1 MKLYFLSS
9 TPCILRVGGAYFGQ
23 VGDFEKFAEITLKD
37 NLFAE
42 FIPQNALPVC
52 FFLNED
58 LLFSPPKG
66 VELYLT
72 EHGAAIF
79 VREFPPNDFSLKLI
93 AQNRFENTL
102 VTVFSQGET
111 QVAIEDGKELFLC
124 RLAPF
129 PACEILQTGGVFL
142 LKSAD
147 LLYALN
153 GRGEILLRKNYL
165 AYTATDDG
173 FSIVCPLGDSLG
185 RRSKES
191 YTAKNGTLSRTEYSL
206 LSPQSE
212 EHAPIAYAFFE
223 SVLIGGDFQAF
234 LSDEL
239 TEKADGLKEFLG
251 DFLSVVV
258 TDDPFKAGVVKRRRE
273 RVFDVVYYQV
283 ETENGKITDIHN

>member
-9 TPCILRVGGAYFGQ
+9 TPCVLRVGGAYFGQ
-23 VGDFEKFAEITLKD
+23 VGEFEKFAEITLKD

-58 LLFSPPKG
+58 LLFSPPNG
-66 VELYLT
+66 VELYVT
-72 EHGAAIF
+72 ERGAAIF

-93 AQNRFENTL
+93 AQRRFENTL
-102 VTVFSQGET
+102 VTVFTQGET
-111 QVAIEDGKELFLC
+111 QVAIEDGKELFLS
-124 RLAPF
+124 RLTPF
-129 PACEILQTGGVFL
+129 SACEILHKDGVFL
-142 LKSAD
+142 LKTSD
-147 LLYALN
+147 LIYALN
-153 GRGEILLRKNYL
+153 GRGEILLCKNYL

-173 FSIVCPLGDSLG
+173 FSLVCPLGDSLG

-191 YTAKNGTLSRTEYSL
+191 YTTKNGTLARTEYSL
-206 LSPQSE
+206 LSPQGE
-212 EHAPIAYAFFE
+212 ENAPIAYAFFE
-223 SVLIGGDFQAF
+223 SVLIGGDFQTF

-239 TEKADGLKEFLG
+239 KEKSDELKDFLG
-251 DFLSVVV
+251 EFLSVVV
-258 TDDPFKAGVVKRRRE
+258 TDDPFKAGIVKRRRE